1 MIEEHVVE
9 TTIDPAI
16 YERLDTIVSQNEVIV
31 SEIKLDKKVF
41 EDCRTLNYY
50 QLFTGILIVAVL
62 GILAGQGFVK
72 IFKR

>member
-1 MIEEHVVE
+1 MIEEYVEE

-31 SEIKLDKKVF
+31 SEINLDN
-41 EDCRTLNYY
+41 EIIDDCRSLNYY